1 MRVFSHRLRE
11 RVSESTVRSI
21 RDAYRQELRKRS
33 REDDEEEMSA
43 LPTKKRGK
51 HVMLGEDLNKKVQ
64 MYIKKTRESGGAVSV
79 RSIVAEARGI
89 VLKLDHSLLAELGGP
104 VTLNR
109 HWARSLLRRMKFVQ
123 RKATTAKSKYTV
135 ENFAEIKK
143 AFLQDVVSVVTMEE
157 VPPELILNWDQ
168 TGIKLVPCSS
178 WTMEKKRNQKSRV
191 VGC

>member
-1 MRVFSHRLRE
+1 M
-11 RVSESTVRSI
+11 
-21 RDAYRQELRKRS
+21 A
-33 REDDEEEMSA
+33 A
-43 LPTKKRGK
+43 
-51 HVMLGEDLNKKVQ
+51 
-64 MYIKKTRESGGAVSV
+64 
-79 RSIVAEARGI
+79 ARGI
-89 VLKLDHSLLAELGGP
+89 VLKLDRSLLAELGGL

-109 HWARSLLRRMKFVQ
+109 HWARSLLRRMKFIQ

>member
-1 MRVFSHRLRE
+1 
-11 RVSESTVRSI
+11 
-21 RDAYRQELRKRS
+21 
-33 REDDEEEMSA
+33 MSA
-43 LPTKKRGK
+43 LPTKKRGER
-51 HVMLGEDLNKKVQ
+51 VMLGEDLDKKVQ

-79 RSIVAEARGI
+79 RSIVAAARGI
-89 VLKLDHSLLAELGGP
+89 VLKLDRSLLAELGGL

-109 HWARSLLRRMKFVQ
+109 YWAQSLLRRMKFIQ

-168 TGIKLVPCSS
+168 TSIKLVPCSS
-178 WTMEKKRNQKSRV
+178 WTMEKKRNQKS
-191 VGC
+191 

>member
-1 MRVFSHRLRE
+1 
-11 RVSESTVRSI
+11 
-21 RDAYRQELRKRS
+21 
-33 REDDEEEMSA
+33 MSA
-43 LPTKKRGK
+43 LPAKNQGKR
-51 HVMLGEDLNKKVQ
+51 VMLGEDLDKKVQ

-79 RSIVAEARGI
+79 QSIVAAARGI
-89 VLKLDHSLLAELGGP
+89 VLKLDRSLLAELGGL

-109 HWARSLLRRMKFVQ
+109 HRAQSLLRMKFIQ